1 MRKFISDFIHRGL
14 MASGV
19 GPIFFAIIS
28 LILNLSGVKETM
40 SVKEVCIGIISLT
53 LLAFTAGGLNAV
65 HQIDNMPLMIGILIH
80 GAVLYVFY
88 LITYLVNGWLG
99 FGIIPILI
107 FTGIF
112 IIGYFVIWIVIYSVI
127 KKKTE
132 NLNKIL
138 KEKQENKK

>member
-1 MRKFISDFIHRGL
+1 MPSSVWSDLQAITDFL
-14 MASGV
+14 FENCL
-19 GPIFFAIIS
+19 GPIVR
-28 LILNLSGVKETM
+28 L
-40 SVKEVCIGIISLT
+40 CIISLT